1 MAISWPELHA
11 FLALIPRTGA
21 NRLGDCHVTQTAAC
35 DGCRSF
41 TQRGH
46 PGFNT
51 GVRMVRGL
59 ARWMGLGRW
68 MGTRLESRM
77 GTWLGR
83 ARLESWMGPGLG
95 RLGVAPSMGLG
106 LGRTALRCGPRILRR
121 RMRRSTSGPRPMG
134 SALDFSE
141 SVLVTEKVG
150 R

>member
-83 ARLESWMGPGLG
+83 ARLESCMGPGLG
-95 RLGVAPSMGLG
+95 RRLGVAVQEAGA
-106 LGRTALRCGPRILRR
+106 GRDRASLWPQ
-121 RMRRSTSGPRPMG
+121 
-134 SALDFSE
+134 DF
-141 SVLVTEKVG
+141 TEADASFDVWSPAHGVRVG
-150 R
+150 F